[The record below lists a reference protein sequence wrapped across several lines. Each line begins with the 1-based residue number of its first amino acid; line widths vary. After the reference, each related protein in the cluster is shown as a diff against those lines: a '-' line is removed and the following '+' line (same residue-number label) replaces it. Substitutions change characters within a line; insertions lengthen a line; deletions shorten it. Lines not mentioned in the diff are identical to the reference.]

1 MKTPALR
8 KDTVWYQILV
18 LVAGIIAVLQ
28 DSEYVL
34 GLLGDNVGA
43 LMIASSI
50 VAIGL
55 SFTKPRGP
63 TKSNLEVLN
72 EDENMGDW

>member
-8 KDTVWYQILV
+8 KDTVWYQILL
-18 LVAGIIAVLQ
+18 LVAGVIAVLQ

-34 GLLGDNVGA
+34 GLLGENVGV

-55 SFTKPRGP
+55 SFTKSRGP
-63 TKSNLEVLN
+63 VKSNLDIL
-72 EDENMGDW
+72 DETDWDEE